1 MLYFDS
7 LILKHMKKL
16 KLWKVWYIS
25 WETLMFAEKS
35 MLWNNT
41 SFQPNFTL
49 FFFKSLVA
57 EWLCCHKAR
66 IFFKNESVSQELF
79 PPELLCSFLWADHRP
94 VEKRALHLETWLFGF
109 HLPAVMECLA
119 AKFLNVW
126 KCCSW
131 EQESSDHALPYSTRN
146 SKGWQSE

>member
-7 LILKHMKKL
+7 LILKHIKKL

-25 WETLMFAEKS
+25 WEILMFAEKS
-35 MLWNNT
+35 KLWNNT

-49 FFFKSLVA
+49 FFFFKSLVA

-66 IFFKNESVSQELF
+66 VFFKNEFVSQELF
-79 PPELLCSFLWADHRP
+79 PPELLCSFIWADHRP

-109 HLPAVMECLA
+109 HLPCSSNGMSSCQISECLEMLLMRTRKLRSCPA
-119 AKFLNVW
+119 ILN
-126 KCCSW
+126 
-131 EQESSDHALPYSTRN
+131 
-146 SKGWQSE
+146 